1 MALLPLKDDNTIS
14 NINFQYVT
22 VSIIAAC
29 VAVFLWQLSLGEE
42 QTRYIL
48 GLGTIPAVLFGTR
61 ELSPGLILIPETLT
75 MVTSLFLHGGWMH
88 LIFNMLF
95 LWVFGDNV
103 EDAMGHFRYIWFYLV
118 CGVLATLSHAVME
131 AGSTSPLIGA
141 SGAIS
146 GVLGAYLVLHPK
158 SRVLVL
164 FMNIIP
170 LRLPAIFVL
179 GGWIG
184 LQFLNLNSEDGTAW
198 WAHIGGFLAGMI
210 LIVPF
215 RLKSVPLFDGAGRF
229 GPDNPN
235 VVDLAERKHAR
246 SIFPN
251 TVSADTSRHP
261 WGEPPAKPSNQSLGL
276 VNPKELPSNKKPPR
290 KI

>member
-1 MALLPLKDDNTIS
+1 MALLPLKDDNTIE

-22 VSIIAAC
+22 ISIIASC
-29 VAVFLWQLSLGEE
+29 VIVFLWQLSLGDE
-42 QTRYIL
+42 QGRYIF
-48 GLGTIPAVLFGTR
+48 GLGTIPSVLFGTR
-61 ELSPGLILIPETLT
+61 GLSPELTLIPEYLT
-75 MVTSLFLHGGWMH
+75 TMTSLFLHGGWMH

-103 EDAMGHFRYIWFYLV
+103 EDAMGHLRYIFFYLV
-118 CGVLATLSHAVME
+118 CGILATLSHAVME
-131 AGSTSPLIGA
+131 PSSGSPLIGA

-184 LQFLNLNSEDGTAW
+184 LQFLSLNSDNGTAW

-210 LIVPF
+210 LVVPF
-215 RLKSVPLFDGAGRF
+215 RQKSVPLFDGAGRF

-251 TVSADTSRHP
+251 TVAADSTPYP
-261 WGEPPAKPSNQSLGL
+261 WGKPPPKPSSQPLGV
-276 VNPKELPSNKKPPR
+276 VNPKDLPGNKKPPLR
-290 KI
+290 